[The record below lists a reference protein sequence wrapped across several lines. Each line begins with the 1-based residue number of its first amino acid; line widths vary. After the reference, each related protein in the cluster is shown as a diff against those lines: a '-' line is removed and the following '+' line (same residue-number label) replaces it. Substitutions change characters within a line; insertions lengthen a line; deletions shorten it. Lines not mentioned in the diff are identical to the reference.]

1 MDKPLRDRPDIRPT
15 REAEPPPRDPAGP
28 DVASA
33 AKVYDYLLGGGQNFA
48 IDRQLAEQFLEL
60 EPDTRLIARHNRA
73 FLGRA
78 VRFLAGQ
85 GIPQFIDLGSGIPT
99 VGNVHEIAQKIAPDA
114 RVVYADNDRVAVTLG
129 RRLLADNPRTTVI
142 EADLRHTDTILAH
155 PDLQALVDVRQ
166 PVGVLAVAVLHF
178 LLDAPHAVVGLYRD
192 AVAPGS
198 YLVISHLT
206 GEHRAEEMA
215 GISRLGTQAGIPS
228 TPRTRTQ
235 IEVLFDGWDLVAPGL
250 TRTAAWRAER
260 EDLADIGDPARSNL
274 LAGVAIKTHSMA
286 ARTRERLGMTGPPAI
301 GQQEPDPASPP
312 SAATVGA
319 AFTLARAG

>member
-1 MDKPLRDRPDIRPT
+1 MDEPRGDRPSVGT
-15 REAEPPPRDPAGP
+15 AREAEPPPRDPAGP

-33 AKVYDYLLGGGQNFA
+33 ARVYDYLLGGGQNFA
-48 IDRQLAEQFLEL
+48 IDRRLAEQFLEL
-60 EPDTRLIARHNRA
+60 EPDTRLIARYNRA
-73 FLGRA
+73 FLGRT
-78 VRFLAGQ
+78 VRFLVGR
-85 GIPQFIDLGSGIPT
+85 GIRQFIDLGSGLPT
-99 VGNVHEIAQKIAPDA
+99 VGNVHAIAQNIAPDA
-114 RVVYADNDRVAVTLG
+114 RVVYVDKDPVAVALG
-129 RRLLADNPRTTVI
+129 RRLLADNPHTTVI

-206 GEHRAEEMA
+206 GEHRAQEMA
-215 GISRLGTQAGIPS
+215 GISRLGTQAGTPS
-228 TPRTRTQ
+228 TPRTRSQ

-250 TRTAAWRAER
+250 TWTAAWRAER

-286 ARTRERLGMTGPPAI
+286 ARTRERLGMTGPPAT

>member
-1 MDKPLRDRPDIRPT
+1 MDKPLGDRPSVGIA

-33 AKVYDYLLGGGQNFA
+33 ARVYDYLLGGGQNFA
-48 IDRQLAEQFLEL
+48 VDRWLAEQFLEL

-85 GIPQFIDLGSGIPT
+85 GIRQFIDLGAGPT
-99 VGNVHEIAQKIAPDA
+99 AGNVHEIAQKIAPDA
-114 RVVYADNDRVAVTLG
+114 SVVYVDNDPVAVALG
-129 RRLLADNPRTTVI
+129 RRLLADNPHTTVI

-155 PDLQALVDVRQ
+155 PDLQALVGVRQ
-166 PVGVLAVAVLHF
+166 PVAVLAVAVLHF
-178 LLDAPHAVVGLYRD
+178 LLDDPHAVVGLYRD

-206 GEHRAEEMA
+206 REHRAQEMA
-215 GISRLGTQAGIPS
+215 GISRLGTQAGTPS

-250 TRTAAWRAER
+250 TWTAAWRAER

-274 LAGVAIKTHSMA
+274 LAGVAIKTHSTA
-286 ARTRERLGMTGPPAI
+286 ARTTERLGMTEPPAT
-301 GQQEPDPASPP
+301 GQQEPHHPASPP
-312 SAATVGA
+312 TTATVG
-319 AFTLARAG
+319 